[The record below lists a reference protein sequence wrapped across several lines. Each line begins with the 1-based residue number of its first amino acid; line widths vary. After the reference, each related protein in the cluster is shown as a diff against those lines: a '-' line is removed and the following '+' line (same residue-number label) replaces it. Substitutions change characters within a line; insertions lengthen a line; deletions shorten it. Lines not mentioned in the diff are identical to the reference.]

1 MTIKSI
7 FDIFWIFSSLAF
19 YLFFYL
25 ITELNNAYLIKISH
39 KGFVFDGAYLILLF
53 LVLLPFCTLYIF
65 NKFIKEDENITIQ
78 TIRPAETNYIP
89 TYIGYF
95 VIATSINSACAFY
108 IISLVIA
115 VLIYFTKMFYFN
127 PMLLFAGYQYYEV
140 VDSNGANIVLITK
153 IKDIKIATK
162 LQKLKR
168 LNNYTFIGG
177 KEELDG

>member
-25 ITELNNAYLIKISH
+25 ITESSNDYLIKISH
-39 KGFVFDGAYLILLF
+39 KDFVFDGAYLILLF
-53 LVLLPFCTLYIF
+53 LVFLPFFILYIF
-65 NKFIKEDENITIQ
+65 NKYIREDENITIQ
-78 TIRPAETNYIP
+78 TIRPAEANYIP

-108 IISLVIA
+108 IISLIIA

-140 VDSNGANIVLITK
+140 VDSNGANIVLITR
-153 IKDIKIATK
+153 IRNIKIATK
-162 LQKLKR
+162 LQNLKR

-177 KEELDG
+177 KEEVDG

>member
-1 MTIKSI
+1 MSIKGI
-7 FDIFWIFSSLAF
+7 FDIFWILSSLSF

-25 ITELNNAYLIKISH
+25 ITKPSDAYLIKISH
-39 KGFVFDGAYLILLF
+39 KSFVFDGAYLILLF
-53 LVLLPFCTLYIF
+53 LVLLPFLILYIF
-65 NKFIKEDENITIQ
+65 NKYIKEDENIKIQ
-78 TIRPAETNYIP
+78 TIRPAEVNYIP

-95 VIATSINSACAFY
+95 VIATSVNSAYAFS

-127 PMLLFAGYQYYEV
+127 PMLLFVGYQYYEV
-140 VDSNGANIVLITK
+140 VDSNGANIVLITR

-162 LQKLKR
+162 LQNLKR

-177 KEELDG
+177 KEEVDD